1 MEADG
6 RHRKT
11 IVFGRLVL
19 KRDVD
24 WAQTTSTGGVGGG
37 VTPFNRELQDKQ
49 SRLNQHQ

>member
-6 RHRKT
+6 RLWKT

-37 VTPFNRELQDKQ
+37 VTETPAACSQLK
-49 SRLNQHQ
+49 